1 MRRVRTHHSTLY
13 SFHLILIYDI
23 AELRKHLK
31 KLRLTPTSLI
41 QFTTQSTHQS
51 LSVDNYLTQLIRQ
64 GYLDREQISGKGNG
78 TKKRARGVTSTQ
90 ARGGEDDT
98 EDWEWRWGPRAMTE
112 VGEVGVAK
120 FIAEFMAQ
128 RMPLEAEDAEGD
140 AKKVQ
145 IEKRVDALM
154 GGIQKAAGE
163 SELVRIKS

>member
-1 MRRVRTHHSTLY
+1 
-13 SFHLILIYDI
+13 
-23 AELRKHLK
+23 
-31 KLRLTPTSLI
+31 
-41 QFTTQSTHQS
+41 
-51 LSVDNYLTQLIRQ
+51 
-64 GYLDREQISGKGNG
+64 
-78 TKKRARGVTSTQ
+78 
-90 ARGGEDDT
+90 
-98 EDWEWRWGPRAMTE
+98 MTE

-128 RMPLEAEDAEGD
+128 RMPLEAEDAEGA